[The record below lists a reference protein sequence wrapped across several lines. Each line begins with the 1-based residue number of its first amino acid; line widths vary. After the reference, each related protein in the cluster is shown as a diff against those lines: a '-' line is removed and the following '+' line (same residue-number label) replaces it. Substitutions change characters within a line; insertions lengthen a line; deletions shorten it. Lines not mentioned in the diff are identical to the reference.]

1 MHVAAAALLVN
12 ILALAAPLFIMNVY
26 DRVVPNGAIASLI
39 ALSIGLLIAVVFD
52 FVLRTV
58 RSRIIDTTGKMLD
71 VVLAAKIY
79 EHALAVKMNQPS
91 SGTILKSAGRN
102 QGHGRW
108 RVFRTRLCFIQRHR
122 PLRGG
127 SSEFC
132 ERRCPA
138 SHSHAGFVDF
148 KPVLSRKGLCDF
160 FRDLKIGP
168 PSLSVAGLCARLDQ
182 PSRISYQHRL
192 IRRC

>member
-79 EHALAVKMNQPS
+79 EHALAVKMDQRPGVGRRSGEPS
-91 SGTILKSAGRN
+91 
-102 QGHGRW
+102 
-108 RVFRTRLCFIQRHR
+108 
-122 PLRGG
+122 
-127 SSEFC
+127 
-132 ERRCPA
+132 
-138 SHSHAGFVDF
+138 
-148 KPVLSRKGLCDF
+148 
-160 FRDLKIGP
+160 
-168 PSLSVAGLCARLDQ
+168 ARF
-182 PSRISYQHRL
+182 
-192 IRRC
+192 